1 MTSTRCYFGVILM
14 DELTVKQL
22 CANAIGN
29 YIITYLDC
37 LSDEAIAHMTE
48 LCAVQLLRRIKEI
61 LDDEALDD
69 PTCFQRIDAIV
80 SAWHEAGL
88 ETDRHW
94 ECE

>member
-1 MTSTRCYFGVILM
+1 MNFDQTAR
-14 DELTVKQL
+14 QL

-37 LSDEAIAHMTE
+37 LSDEAIANMTE
-48 LCAVQLLRRIKEI
+48 LCAVQLLRRITEI
-61 LDDEALDD
+61 LDDEAPDD

-88 ETDRHW
+88 SSDRHW

>member
-1 MTSTRCYFGVILM
+1 MNFDQTAR
-14 DELTVKQL
+14 QL

-37 LSDEAIAHMTE
+37 LSDEAFAHMTE

>member
-1 MTSTRCYFGVILM
+1 MNFDQTAR
-14 DELTVKQL
+14 QL

-88 ETDRHW
+88 ETYRHW

>member
-1 MTSTRCYFGVILM
+1 MNFDQTAR
-14 DELTVKQL
+14 QL
-22 CANAIGN
+22 CANAISK

>member
-1 MTSTRCYFGVILM
+1 MNFDQTAR
-14 DELTVKQL
+14 QL

-61 LDDEALDD
+61 LDDEHWTIPPA
-69 PTCFQRIDAIV
+69 F
-80 SAWHEAGL
+80 SASTPL
-88 ETDRHW
+88 
-94 ECE
+94 

>member
-1 MTSTRCYFGVILM
+1 MNFDQTAR
-14 DELTVKQL
+14 QL

-88 ETDRHW
+88 KTDRHW

>member
-1 MTSTRCYFGVILM
+1 MSAINFDQTAR
-14 DELTVKQL
+14 QL

-61 LDDEALDD
+61 LDDEALDE

-88 ETDRHW
+88 ETDRLW

>member
-1 MTSTRCYFGVILM
+1 
-14 DELTVKQL
+14 
-22 CANAIGN
+22 
-29 YIITYLDC
+29 
-37 LSDEAIAHMTE
+37 MTE

-80 SAWHEAGL
+80 SVWHEAGL

>member
-1 MTSTRCYFGVILM
+1 MNFDQTAR
-14 DELTVKQL
+14 QL
-22 CANAIGN
+22 CANAIGS

-48 LCAVQLLRRIKEI
+48 LCAVQLLRRITEI
-61 LDDEALDD
+61 LDDEAPDD

>member
-1 MTSTRCYFGVILM
+1 MNFDQTAR
-14 DELTVKQL
+14 QL
-22 CANAIGN
+22 CANAISN

>member
-1 MTSTRCYFGVILM
+1 MNFDQTAR
-14 DELTVKQL
+14 QL

-48 LCAVQLLRRIKEI
+48 LCVVQLLRRIKEI

>member
-1 MTSTRCYFGVILM
+1 MNFDQKAR
-14 DELTVKQL
+14 QL

-88 ETDRHW
+88 ETDRHC

>member
-1 MTSTRCYFGVILM
+1 M
-14 DELTVKQL
+14 DELTAKQL

-37 LSDEAIAHMTE
+37 LSGEAIAHMTE

>member
-1 MTSTRCYFGVILM
+1 MNFDQTAR
-14 DELTVKQL
+14 QL
-22 CANAIGN
+22 YANAIGN

-80 SAWHEAGL
+80 NSGQEAGW
-88 ETDRHW
+88 EIDWHG

>member
-1 MTSTRCYFGVILM
+1 MNFDQTAR
-14 DELTVKQL
+14 QL

-69 PTCFQRIDAIV
+69 PNCFQRIDAIV

>member
-1 MTSTRCYFGVILM
+1 M
-14 DELTVKQL
+14 DEQTAKQI

-37 LSDEAIAHMTE
+37 LSDEAIANMTE
-48 LCAVQLLRRIKEI
+48 LCAVQLLRRIKRI

-94 ECE
+94 GCE

>member
-1 MTSTRCYFGVILM
+1 MNFDQTAR
-14 DELTVKQL
+14 QL

-37 LSDEAIAHMTE
+37 LSDEAIANMTE

>member
-1 MTSTRCYFGVILM
+1 M
-14 DELTVKQL
+14 DEQTAKQL

>member
-1 MTSTRCYFGVILM
+1 MNFDQTAR
-14 DELTVKQL
+14 QL
-22 CANAIGN
+22 YANAIGN

-37 LSDEAIAHMTE
+37 LSDEAIANMTE

>member
-1 MTSTRCYFGVILM
+1 M
-14 DELTVKQL
+14 DEQTAKQI

-37 LSDEAIAHMTE
+37 LSDEAIANMTE
-48 LCAVQLLRRIKEI
+48 LCAVQLLRRIKRI

>member
-1 MTSTRCYFGVILM
+1 M
-14 DELTVKQL
+14 DEQTAKQL

-37 LSDEAIAHMTE
+37 LSDEAIANMTE
-48 LCAVQLLRRIKEI
+48 LCAVQLLRRITEI
-61 LDDEALDD
+61 LDDEAPDD

-80 SAWHEAGL
+80 SAWHDAGL
-88 ETDRHW
+88 SSDRHW

>member
-1 MTSTRCYFGVILM
+1 MNFDQTAR
-14 DELTVKQL
+14 QL

-94 ECE
+94 ECG

>member
-1 MTSTRCYFGVILM
+1 MNFDQTAR
-14 DELTVKQL
+14 QL

-94 ECE
+94 ERE

>member
-1 MTSTRCYFGVILM
+1 MNFDQTAR
-14 DELTVKQL
+14 QL

-37 LSDEAIAHMTE
+37 LSDEAIANMTE
-48 LCAVQLLRRIKEI
+48 LCAVQLLRRIKRI

-80 SAWHEAGL
+80 SAWHEAGP

-94 ECE
+94 EWE

>member
-1 MTSTRCYFGVILM
+1 MNFDQTAR
-14 DELTVKQL
+14 QL

-61 LDDEALDD
+61 LDNEALDD

>member
-1 MTSTRCYFGVILM
+1 MSAMNFDQTAR
-14 DELTVKQL
+14 QL

>member
-1 MTSTRCYFGVILM
+1 M
-14 DELTVKQL
+14 DEQTAKQL
-22 CANAIGN
+22 CANAIGEQVML
-29 YIITYLDC
+29 YLDTLMEGEVAALAESQA
-37 LSDEAIAHMTE
+37 LSLIN
-48 LCAVQLLRRIKEI
+48 QIREI
-61 LDDEALDD
+61 LDDQTLDD

>member
-1 MTSTRCYFGVILM
+1 MNFDQTAR
-14 DELTVKQL
+14 QL
-22 CANAIGN
+22 CANAIGS

-69 PTCFQRIDAIV
+69 LTCFQRIDAIV

>member
-1 MTSTRCYFGVILM
+1 M
-14 DELTVKQL
+14 DEQTAKQI

-37 LSDEAIAHMTE
+37 LSDKAIAHMTE

>member
-1 MTSTRCYFGVILM
+1 MNFDQTAR
-14 DELTVKQL
+14 QL

-88 ETDRHW
+88 ETDRH
-94 ECE
+94 

>member
-1 MTSTRCYFGVILM
+1 MNFNQTAR
-14 DELTVKQL
+14 QL

>member
-1 MTSTRCYFGVILM
+1 MNFDQTAR
-14 DELTVKQL
+14 QL

-88 ETDRHW
+88 ETVRHW

>member
-1 MTSTRCYFGVILM
+1 M
-14 DELTVKQL
+14 DELTAKQL
-22 CANAIGN
+22 CASAIGK

>member
-1 MTSTRCYFGVILM
+1 MNFDQTAR
-14 DELTVKQL
+14 QL
-22 CANAIGN
+22 CANAIGS

-80 SAWHEAGL
+80 SPWHEAGL